1 MRNFEDLQIA
11 VAGTGYGSVEPSRW
25 SSEMLYTI
33 TDGGEKLLIQFAFMY
48 ALFCK
53 IEKWWINEIK
63 VSINGDFRLGEYDS
77 DNVMSGHMVVVE
89 TIIDILAND
98 SNSHFKEVCEQLGI
112 QMK

>member
-1 MRNFEDLQIA
+1 MESTTDLEKSLFLW
-11 VAGTGYGSVEPSRW
+11 VVEPSRW

-48 ALFCK
+48 ALFGK
-53 IEKWWINEIK
+53 IEKWWINEIEL
-63 VSINGDFRLGEYDS
+63 SFNGDFRPGEYDS